1 MEPGIGKDMG
11 TITESGSIST
21 WMTIK
26 KGLMI
31 RMCVVYVLMVVMG
44 RVGAVVLGF
53 PKTAGQVI
61 YSTGRYSV
69 KPLRGVD
76 HWNS

>member
-1 MEPGIGKDMG
+1 
-11 TITESGSIST
+11 
-21 WMTIK
+21 
-26 KGLMI
+26 
-31 RMCVVYVLMVVMG
+31 MCVVYVLMVVMG